1 MKIVAVS
8 NRMLPQYVLF
18 PPPLSSL
25 LVGVL
30 AQLVGGKAY
39 YLTVADDD

>member
-1 MKIVAVS
+1 MKIVAES
-8 NRMLPQYVLF
+8 FGRYHNLF
-18 PPPLSSL
+18 YLRL

-39 YLTVADDD
+39 YLTVADND